1 MFLAAR
7 NKINPTHRI
16 TDAARKCVATENE
29 SPIPVQ
35 TATYAARHSGH
46 FGSSAR
52 IAPGMIQLAISRP
65 CRKRDTGRRA
75 LSPARVLIWQH
86 WRAFT
91 RAPPWIRSR
100 RSRTLATPS
109 PASKAC
115 PRRRTRLCRNDH
127 GAGPIPSRSP
137 GGPRPGPWAPG
148 QESYMCQR
156 VDRGRAH
163 RWSRYGRRRRGRP
176 CKRR

>member
-65 CRKRDTGRRA
+65 VSQTRHGPTSVVAGSRLDLAA
-75 LSPARVLIWQH
+75 L
-86 WRAFT
+86 
-91 RAPPWIRSR
+91 
-100 RSRTLATPS
+100 
-109 PASKAC
+109 AC
-115 PRRRTRLCRNDH
+115 VHTCTSVDPQPQVAD
-127 GAGPIPSRSP
+127 AGDAVS
-137 GGPRPGPWAPG
+137 G
-148 QESYMCQR
+148 Q
-156 VDRGRAH
+156 
-163 RWSRYGRRRRGRP
+163 
-176 CKRR
+176 